1 MRVTPTIADVYA
13 REIMDSR
20 GNPTVEV
27 EVTLDDFTT
36 GRAAVPSGA
45 STGQF
50 EAVELRDGDPERY
63 GGKGV
68 LKAVDHVNNEIAD
81 VLIGLDATDQRG
93 VDYAMIEEDG
103 TDNKGNF
110 GANAILGAS
119 LATARAVA
127 ESVQLPLYKYVGGA
141 NAYQLPTPMMNIL
154 NGGAH
159 ADNNVDFQEFMIM
172 PVGAES
178 FAECLRW
185 CAEIYAKLKKVLHD
199 AGLGGGIGDEG
210 GFAPNFKTNEEPLQY
225 LMQAVEAA
233 GFKPGEDIMFA
244 MDPAS
249 SEFYNAETGK
259 YVLAGEGRELTADEM
274 VDYWE
279 ALVNKY
285 PIISIE
291 DGMAEEDWDGWKK
304 LTDRIGDRV
313 QLVGDDLF
321 VTNSKRL
328 AKGIELGCANAIL
341 IKVNQIGSLTETL
354 EAIQMA
360 KQAGYACVMSHR
372 SGETEDNTIA
382 DLAVACN
389 CGQIKTGAP
398 ARSDRVAKYNQLLRI
413 EDELGD
419 SGQYAGLSAFYNIK
433 R

>member
-1 MRVTPTIADVYA
+1 MSVIIDVFG
-13 REIMDSR
+13 REILDSR

-27 EVTLDDFTT
+27 EVVLEDGAF

-45 STGQF
+45 STGAF
-50 EAVELRDGDPERY
+50 EAVELRDCDKGRY
-63 GGKGV
+63 LGKGT
-68 LKAVDHVNNEIAD
+68 LDAVAHVNEEIAEA
-81 VLIGLDATDQRG
+81 LIGVEADDQRFIDDIMLQ
-93 VDYAMIEEDG
+93 VDG
-103 TDNKGNF
+103 TDNKGAL

-119 LATARAVA
+119 LACAKAAA
-127 ESVQLPLYKYVGGA
+127 ESAELPLYKYVGGA
-141 NAYQLPTPMMNIL
+141 NAHLLPTPMMNIL
-154 NGGAH
+154 NGGVH

-172 PVGAES
+172 PVGAS
-178 FAECLRW
+178 TFAEALRW
-185 CAEIYAKLKKVLHD
+185 CAEIYHTLKKVLHD
-199 AGLGGGIGDEG
+199 AGLGGGVGDEG
-210 GFAPNFKTNEEPLQY
+210 GFAPNFKTNEEPLEY
-225 LMQAVEAA
+225 VTKACEAA
-233 GFKPGEDIMFA
+233 GYKPGVDIMFA

-249 SEFYNAETGK
+249 TEFYDADKKK
-259 YVLAGEGRELTADEM
+259 YVLAGEGRELTSAEM

-285 PIISIE
+285 PIVSIE
-291 DGMAEEDWDGWKK
+291 DGMAEEDWDGWKE

-354 EAIQMA
+354 EAIEMA

-372 SGETEDNTIA
+372 SGETEDTTIA
-382 DLAVACN
+382 VLAVACN
-389 CGQIKTGAP
+389 TGQIKTGAP
-398 ARSDRVAKYNQLLRI
+398 CRSDRVAKYNQLLRI
-413 EDELGD
+413 EEELD
-419 SGQYAGLSAFYNIK
+419 TAAQYAGMNAFYNIN